1 MTAAL
6 LIIGIIV
13 CIALSAFFSASEMA
27 FSSANE
33 IRLENSAEEGSRKAG
48 RASYILKHFEDA
60 LSSIL
65 IGNNLVNIASSSMGS
80 VLAIILAGSD
90 KYAWIS
96 GVVITVLVIIFGET
110 IPKIAAKQNATALAE
125 KNALAIRALMTLFTP
140 IVLPVVWITDRL
152 IPEPEEKENDEE
164 ESEEAV
170 QELQSI
176 IEIAEDKDVIDED
189 QSELAQAAIDFSDTA
204 AFEVM
209 TARVDMECIDIDDDW
224 DEILEL
230 CMNTTHSRI
239 PVYEDS
245 VDNIIG
251 ILTLNHFFKALA
263 GAGGGRIDIR
273 ELLMPPLFVYK
284 TMKMPTVLDRL
295 RDARQHLAVVA
306 DEYGG
311 TLGIVSMED
320 VLEEIVGD
328 IWDENDVVEKEV
340 VEKRD
345 GSFELDGDMVISDF
359 TELMELDEDEFETDS
374 DTVGGWTI
382 EMLEEYPK
390 PGDSFEYG
398 DLKVTVLGIDD
409 LRVTRVKVERLGEKT
424 E

>member
-1 MTAAL
+1 
-6 LIIGIIV
+6 
-13 CIALSAFFSASEMA
+13 
-27 FSSANE
+27 
-33 IRLENSAEEGSRKAG
+33 
-48 RASYILKHFEDA
+48 
-60 LSSIL
+60 
-65 IGNNLVNIASSSMGS
+65 
-80 VLAIILAGSD
+80 
-90 KYAWIS
+90 
-96 GVVITVLVIIFGET
+96 VIIFGET
-110 IPKIAAKQNATALAE
+110 IPTIAAKQNAPALAE

-295 RDARQHLAVVA
+295 RAARQHLAVVA

-359 TELMELDEDEFETDS
+359 IELMELDEDEFETDS